1 MAAKKEVPTPAWV
14 NFTTAGMGG
23 LFGWAI
29 VHPFNTVGIRMNLA
43 TASGNSK
50 PLSFLPY
57 LAATVKKEGFMTL
70 YTGIGA
76 GMLRQVFYSTSRFGF
91 FEVFRDE
98 LAKHRPT
105 DFLSRLVAG
114 VASGGIVQSFVYS
127 VPLTTA
133 THLTAPCFST
143 KYKLFS
149 CISCNYC
156 AYM

>member
-1 MAAKKEVPTPAWV
+1 MAAKKEQPLPQWA

-23 LFGWAI
+23 LIGWAV
-29 VHPFNTVGIRMNLA
+29 VHPFNTVGVRMNLA

-57 LAATVKKEGFMTL
+57 LATTVKKEGFMTL
-70 YTGIGA
+70 YSGIGA

-114 VASGGIVQSFVYS
+114 VTSGGILYV
-127 VPLTTA
+127 
-133 THLTAPCFST
+133 
-143 KYKLFS
+143 
-149 CISCNYC
+149 CINDI
-156 AYM
+156 